1 MQQRRKIRYLIAF
14 VLLMAGILVLLL
26 CNIGI
31 GTVKIPL
38 AEILT
43 TGRAQEGMN
52 AMILLEIRFPG
63 HWRQQFWVEHWHW
76 QGICFRHFS
85 TIP

>member
-14 VLLMAGILVLLL
+14 VLLTAGILVLLL

-38 AEILT
+38 TEILT
-43 TGRAQEGMN
+43 TGRTKEGMN
-52 AMILLEIRFPG
+52 ARILL
-63 HWRQQFWVEHWHW
+63 
-76 QGICFRHFS
+76 
-85 TIP
+85 

>member
-14 VLLMAGILVLLL
+14 VLLTAGILVLLL

-38 AEILT
+38 TEIPVSYTHLT
-43 TGRAQEGMN
+43 LPTKR
-52 AMILLEIRFPG
+52 I
-63 HWRQQFWVEHWHW
+63 V
-76 QGICFRHFS
+76 
-85 TIP
+85 

>member
-14 VLLMAGILVLLL
+14 VLLIAGIFVLLF

-43 TGRAQEGMN
+43 TG
-52 AMILLEIRFPG
+52 
-63 HWRQQFWVEHWHW
+63 EH
-76 QGICFRHFS
+76 RKA
-85 TIP
+85 

>member
-14 VLLMAGILVLLL
+14 VLLTAGILVLLL

-38 AEILT
+38 KSPMLPVWA
-43 TGRAQEGMN
+43 A
-52 AMILLEIRFPG
+52 A
-63 HWRQQFWVEHWHW
+63 
-76 QGICFRHFS
+76 S
-85 TIP
+85 AA

>member
-14 VLLMAGILVLLL
+14 VLLTAGILVLLL

-38 AEILT
+38 TEILT
-43 TGRAQEGMN
+43 TGRTKEGMI
-52 AMILLEIRFPG
+52 ARICGRSVFPG
-63 HWRQQFWVEHWHW
+63 DWRRGSWAERWHLP
-76 QGICFRHFS
+76 GICFRPFS
-85 TIP
+85 TTP

>member
-1 MQQRRKIRYLIAF
+1 MQQRRKIRYTIAFFILIAGIF
-14 VLLMAGILVLLL
+14 VLLF

-43 TGRAQEGMN
+43 TG
-52 AMILLEIRFPG
+52 
-63 HWRQQFWVEHWHW
+63 EH
-76 QGICFRHFS
+76 RKA
-85 TIP
+85 